1 LFKTLLFKTLVF
13 EAIVC
18 SAAVAIV
25 VSRYDSIANTAT
37 TSGAFWLLLIVGVLA
52 GTQSFVAA
60 VPPGRAPMVICPTI
74 CFTFAIQLCW
84 GLGPAIAAQTAA
96 VVVVALR
103 LRSGVHEAV
112 WAAGQIALAFSAASI
127 VLWLGDP
134 YPFHPHGPRNVLVDA
149 MAVVG
154 AVLVWLAAFGLL
166 GAVRA
171 RLRGRN
177 IASPVAQSAT
187 ANQVLFNAA
196 LLMLGPVLAVTARI
210 DVGFVP
216 LVFIPLY
223 AVHRMAK
230 LSAER
235 DLAARLDPLT
245 GLANRTGLRHGLDVI
260 SAVCASDNRPL
271 RRATLLVL
279 DLDRFKQVND
289 ALGHEVGDQLL
300 IAVAQ
305 RLRAL
310 RPERG
315 TVARLGGD
323 EFAILTATC
332 GPDDGRALAE
342 RVVRALSEPV
352 NLDGLRV
359 DVTASVGIANRDDER
374 VDFTTLMRHADIAM
388 YDAKQRGDA
397 IAEYRPAFETNSPER
412 LQLLTD
418 FRRALETGDRDE
430 ISMHYQPQVCL
441 TTGVVEGVEALLRWR
456 HPTYGLIDT
465 QELLA
470 VAEHS
475 SVIHLLTM
483 RAIDDVVAQV
493 AVWRAHGI
501 DLRASINVSSRDLY
515 SDDIIVAHLS
525 ETLAHH
531 EVDPRQIQ
539 IEITESA
546 LIADPS
552 RAIGTVNRVCA
563 LGVAIALDDFGTG
576 YSSLQHLRK
585 LPIAEIKIDRTF
597 VGGMADN
604 HDDAAIVRSTVDLA
618 RSLGIRTVAE
628 GVETEYTRQ
637 LLAEAGCTLAQGW
650 LTAHPMPADEVSK
663 WLLGFRTSA
672 NADAS
677 TAGNTNAHATTA
689 DTASVDHTNAH
700 TTNAG
705 YTNAGNTNADTET
718 ADTRA
723 STGGAANAKA
733 AEAHADAGNVTG
745 PGTEDRNGAFPRG
758 PGTPAAAGE
767 DTRNPAGSTR

>member
-1 LFKTLLFKTLVF
+1 VF
-13 EAIVC
+13 ETIVC
-18 SAAVAIV
+18 AAAVAIV
-25 VSRYDSIANTAT
+25 ASRYESIAHTAT

-96 VVVVALR
+96 VAVVALR

-112 WAAGQIALAFSAASI
+112 WAAGQIALAFAAASI

-149 MAVVG
+149 LAVVG
-154 AVLVWLAAFGLL
+154 AVLVWLAAFGIL

-171 RLRGRN
+171 RLRGRT
-177 IASPVAQSAT
+177 IASPVAHSAMT
-187 ANQVLFNAA
+187 NQVLFNAA
-196 LLMLGPVLAVTARI
+196 LLMLGPVLAVTAHI

-245 GLANRTGLRHGLDVI
+245 GLANRSGLRHGLDVI
-260 SAVCASDNRPL
+260 SAVCASDDRRL

-289 ALGHEVGDQLL
+289 ALGHDVGDQLL

-352 NLDGLRV
+352 SLDGLRV

-430 ISMHYQPQVCL
+430 ISMYYQPQVCL
-441 TTGVVEGVEALLRWR
+441 TTGAVEGVEALLRWR
-456 HPTYGLIDT
+456 HPTYGQIDT

-493 AVWRAHGI
+493 GEWRAHGI
-501 DLRASINVSSRDLY
+501 ELRASINVSSRDLY

-531 EVDPRQIQ
+531 DVDPRQIQ

-585 LPIAEIKIDRTF
+585 LPIAEIKIDRSF

-650 LTAHPMPADEVSK
+650 LTAHPMPAPEVSK
-663 WLLGFRTSA
+663 WLLDFRTAANDDSASADAVTA
-672 NADAS
+672 NAASADAVNARAVDAH
-677 TAGNTNAHATTA
+677 TANVTAANAHAANAHAADAHGADATAADAYGADATAADAHPTTA
-689 DTASVDHTNAH
+689 
-700 TTNAG
+700 AG
-705 YTNAGNTNADTET
+705 PRTKNQ
-718 ADTRA
+718 
-723 STGGAANAKA
+723 
-733 AEAHADAGNVTG
+733 HAT
-745 PGTEDRNGAFPRG
+745 FPCA
-758 PGTPAAAGE
+758 PGTPRPAAE
-767 DTRNPAGSTR
+767 DTRDPAASTR